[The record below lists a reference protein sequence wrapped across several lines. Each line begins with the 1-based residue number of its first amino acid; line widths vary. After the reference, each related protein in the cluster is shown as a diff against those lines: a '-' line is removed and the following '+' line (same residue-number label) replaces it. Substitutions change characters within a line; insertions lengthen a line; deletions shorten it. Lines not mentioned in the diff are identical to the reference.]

1 MNSQQQPQK
10 IDLQGWTFRV
20 QHSSAPSSDHGVML
34 LLHGHLG
41 NENAMWILTKPI
53 PNSYTLLAP
62 RAPVKT
68 GEDQYSWHKIAPQ
81 WPDLETYR
89 DLTDQL
95 LARVEQ
101 WLREQNLNI
110 EQYDVMGFSQG
121 AVMAY
126 AMAILHP
133 QRVGKVA
140 ALAGF
145 IPQSWVNKLDGQSLS
160 GKSFF
165 VAHGKQDDI
174 IPIKKAH
181 QAADWLEDNGA
192 HVTFCEADIGHK
204 LSANCFNGLGEFFD

>member
-10 IDLQGWTFRV
+10 IDIQGWTFRV
-20 QHSSAPSSDHGVML
+20 QYPTIPISDQRTML
-34 LLHGHLG
+34 LLHGHFG

-53 PNSYTLLAP
+53 PNSYTLIAP

-68 GEDQYSWHKIAPQ
+68 GEDQYSWHGIAQQ
-81 WPDLETYR
+81 WPGLEIYTE
-89 DLTDQL
+89 LTDQL
-95 LARVEQ
+95 LTRVDG
-101 WLREQNLNI
+101 WMREQNLNS
-110 EQYDVMGFSQG
+110 QNYDVMGFSQG

-126 AMAILHP
+126 ALAILHP
-133 QRVGKVA
+133 QRIGKVA
-140 ALAGF
+140 TLAGF
-145 IPQSWVNKLDGQSLS
+145 IPRRWLTQINGQLLA

-174 IPIKKAH
+174 IPIKKAY

-192 HVTFCEADIGHK
+192 HVTFCAADIGHK